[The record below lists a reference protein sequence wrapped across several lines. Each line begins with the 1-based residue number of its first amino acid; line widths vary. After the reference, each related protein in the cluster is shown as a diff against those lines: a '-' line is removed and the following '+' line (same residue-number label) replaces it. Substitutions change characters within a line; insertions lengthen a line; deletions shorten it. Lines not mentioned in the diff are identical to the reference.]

1 MRGHGIFIMHQE
13 YRFKRSVL
21 LLAILL
27 SCGYASAA
35 PLSVEQRLESL
46 EKALEESKQ
55 ELQATQQQLQEYQH
69 PATPSST
76 PATQPLSEEGENIPQ
91 DESGSLPPSATLPP
105 GAGKEDMGL
114 IYTGYFRSGWATSRR
129 GVAESYAVGS
139 LGRLGNEYGAWFD
152 LRLDK
157 PVYSREGK
165 TVNAVVQLD
174 GNVNNDYASGWFN
187 TFEDNRLQFS
197 NLFVNTTGFIPFLP
211 EATFWVGKN
220 SLPFYEIQMLDWKT
234 NWALSAGGVGLEN
247 VNLGPGLLDLS
258 LVRQD
263 LKLYTRDYA
272 SDTHVN
278 TNAIELHY
286 RNLPLWDGATLE
298 LAGRYDMANRSSKAK
313 SDDYFSMKNAY
324 LASIILRQEFAG
336 GGFNEFVLQS
346 ANNSVASGFMS
357 ISSSNPHYGNWEY
370 YGGEHTNGSA
380 VRLISQGEA
389 YLCPEIIVA
398 NALVYAH
405 GSDLYSYET
414 RMAHSDFDAIRAVI
428 RPAYIWNTFNQ
439 TGIELGWFTQKNRA
453 DQRDYREEGYKVTLF
468 HTFKVDTSM
477 LRSRPEIRFYST
489 YLKTQR
495 NEITQFAFDDDK
507 LDQLSFG
514 VQAEIWW

>member
-1 MRGHGIFIMHQE
+1 MHQK
-13 YRFKRSVL
+13 YKFKRGIL

-27 SCGYASAA
+27 SCSYGSAA

-46 EKALEESKQ
+46 EKSLQESKQ
-55 ELQATQQQLQEYQH
+55 ELRATQQRLQTYQH

-76 PATQPLSEEGENIPQ
+76 PATQPISEEGE
-91 DESGSLPPSATLPP
+91 DESGALPPSVALPP
-105 GAGKEDMGL
+105 GAGKDDMGL

-152 LRLDK
+152 LRLNK

-174 GNVNNDYASGWFN
+174 GNVNNAYAPGWFN
-187 TFEDNRLQFS
+187 TFEDNKLQFS

-211 EATFWVGKN
+211 EANFWVGKN
-220 SLPFYEIQMLDWKT
+220 SVPFYEIQMLDWKA
-234 NWALSAGGVGLEN
+234 NWAVSAGGFGLEN
-247 VNLGPGLLDLS
+247 VKLGPALLDLI

-286 RNLPLWDGATLE
+286 RKLPLWAGATLE
-298 LAGRYDMANRSSKAK
+298 LAGRYNMANRSSKAK

-324 LASIILRQEFAG
+324 IASAILRQEFNG
-336 GGFNEFVLQS
+336 GGFNEFVVQS
-346 ANNSVASGFMS
+346 ANNSVASGFMN
-357 ISSSNPHYGNWEY
+357 ISDSNPHYGNREY

-380 VRLISQGEA
+380 LRLISQGEA

-398 NALVYAH
+398 NTFVYAH

-414 RMAHSDFDAIRAVI
+414 RMAHNDFDTFRAVL

-439 TGIELGWFTQKNRA
+439 TGIELGWFTQKNRTA
-453 DQRDYREEGYKVTLF
+453 QRDYREEGYKVTLF
-468 HTFKVDTSM
+468 HAFKVDTSM

-489 YLKTQR
+489 YLKTQQ

-514 VQAEIWW
+514 VQAEIRW